1 VAIKIFFQLEFY
13 GCRSKTRFN
22 RYVLCYFSL
31 LYLYFLLYLGDLA
44 TALRS
49 RTNITFG
56 LYHSMFEWF
65 HPLYLEDKQNGYKT
79 QLFPNVC
86 RKCIRNTET

>member
-1 VAIKIFFQLEFY
+1 M
-13 GCRSKTRFN
+13 
-22 RYVLCYFSL
+22 YFV
-31 LYLYFLLYLGDLA
+31 LYLGDLA

-65 HPLYLEDKQNGYKT
+65 HPLYLEDKQNGFQT
-79 QLFPNVC
+79 QLFPNVF
-86 RKCIRNTET
+86 